1 MALIKIPVDSL
12 RANYSMKLD
21 LDGVT
26 YTLSFRY
33 NFRFAVWYMDLA
45 DEQGTTILS
54 DIALLLGTILLDRFA
69 NDNIPQ
75 GELFMLNLENENEEA
90 TRDNFGIDALL
101 MYEEAI

>member
-1 MALIKIPVDSL
+1 MALVKIPIDPL

-33 NFRFAVWYMDLA
+33 NTRFAFWSMDIA
-45 DEQGTTILS
+45 DAGETMILS
-54 DIALLLGTILLDRFA
+54 SIPLLLGTIFLNKFP
-69 NDNIPQ
+69 NSNIPQ